1 MTILEK
7 NLNALENQTLKL
19 ELRDIKHTHIK
30 PVFGKDSLE
39 FNLSNLEGGGGVM
52 YQNPLNELKQ
62 NLERYNDKFALY
74 PVLYFYGFG
83 NGLLYKALLQ
93 NSHHKHLVIFERN
106 LELLWL
112 CLSLIDFS
120 KELKE
125 QKLIIYHQTNNE
137 ILRELCTKEP
147 FLAYAK
153 TCVLHL
159 GAKYYEN
166 FQQDYERLAL
176 DLQETFSQAMFSKGN
191 NLEDALQGVGHF
203 IHNLPFIVS
212 RPSVKKLLNK
222 RGNIAKTA
230 IIVSTGPSLMKQ
242 LPLLKEYREKAL
254 IFCADSAYPILAKHN
269 IKPDFVCMVERSDF
283 TAEFFK
289 HDFGDFD
296 EGICFIL
303 KSVVHP
309 NALKYMEQYKRSYIV
324 FNETLPFIKAFKL
337 DDFAL
342 HYGGPS
348 VANLAF
354 VLSLCLKVQN
364 IILIGQDLSYDESGF
379 SHPKDYQHGQDF
391 ESESKKFSVLAYGGE
406 GFVKTN
412 LYWNM
417 FKHSFEKD
425 ILEAKK
431 WLDIR
436 IFNATQG
443 GARIEGTIEKDFKQ
457 CCEEL
462 LKEELKRPFENLKPL
477 SQVKQDELLLKC
489 YAKIYQSLSL
499 SEAFLQELEENEGKI
514 QKAYETFSL
523 SNPQT
528 FKETQT
534 NLVELIEN
542 CKEKIENNKS
552 DKAILFDVLNPL
564 LAQFEFDLAMILVE
578 NTKNIQENY
587 QKTLL
592 YAKAHLSLIALAKQG
607 LKAQKDTL
615 IKHLKPLENALQHL
629 SFYKDK
635 IKEKYAKS
643 LF

>member
-1 MTILEK
+1 
-7 NLNALENQTLKL
+7 Q
-19 ELRDIKHTHIK
+19 
-30 PVFGKDSLE
+30 
-39 FNLSNLEGGGGVM
+39 
-52 YQNPLNELKQ
+52 
-62 NLERYNDKFALY
+62 FAFY

-93 NSHHKHLVIFERN
+93 SPHHKHLVVFEKN

-147 FLAYAK
+147 FLDYAK
-153 TCVLHL
+153 TCILHL

-176 DLQETFSQAMFSKGN
+176 NLQETFSQAMFSKGN

-203 IHNLPFIVS
+203 IHNLPAILNS
-212 RPSVKKLLNK
+212 PSIKELLNK
-222 RGNIAKTA
+222 RQNIAKTA
-230 IIVSTGPSLMKQ
+230 IIVSTGPSLIKQ

-309 NALKYMEQYKRSYIV
+309 NALKYMEQYKRNYIV
-324 FNETLPFIKAFKL
+324 FNETLPFIKAFRL
-337 DDFAL
+337 DAFAL

-379 SHPKDYQHGQDF
+379 SHPKDYQHGQNY

-406 GFVKTN
+406 GFVETN

-417 FKHSFEKD
+417 FKHSFEAD

-431 WLDIR
+431 WLDID
-436 IFNATQG
+436 IFNATEG
-443 GARIEGTIEKDFKQ
+443 GVKIEGTIEKSFKQ

-462 LKEELKRPFENLKPL
+462 LKEELKRPFENLNSL
-477 SQVKQDELLLKC
+477 NQTKQDELLLKC

-499 SEAFLQELEENEGKI
+499 SKAFLQELEENEGEI

-528 FKETQT
+528 FKETQQ
-534 NLVELIEN
+534 NLVQLIEN
-542 CKEKIENNKS
+542 CKEKIEKNKIN
-552 DKAILFDVLNPL
+552 KAALFDALNPL
-564 LAQFEFDLAMILVE
+564 LAQFEFDLATILVQ
-578 NTKNIQENY
+578 NAKNIQENY

-592 YAKAHLSLIALAKQG
+592 YANAHLSLISLAKQG
-607 LKAQKDTL
+607 LTEQKETI
-615 IKHLKPLENALQHL
+615 IKHLSPLENALTHL
-629 SFYKDK
+629 NPYKDK
-635 IKEKYAKS
+635 IKEKYARS
-643 LF
+643 TL

>member
-1 MTILEK
+1 
-7 NLNALENQTLKL
+7 
-19 ELRDIKHTHIK
+19 
-30 PVFGKDSLE
+30 
-39 FNLSNLEGGGGVM
+39 M
-52 YQNPLNELKQ
+52 YQNPLVELKQ
-62 NLERYNDKFALY
+62 SLEFYNEQFAFY

-93 NSHHKHLVIFERN
+93 NLHHKHLVVFESN

-112 CLSLIDFS
+112 CFNLIDFS
-120 KELKE
+120 KELE
-125 QKLIIYHQTNNE
+125 SERLIIYHQTNNRA
-137 ILRELCTKEP
+137 LRELCTKEP

-153 TCVLHL
+153 TCILHF
-159 GAKYYEN
+159 GAKYYEK

-176 DLQETFSQAMFSKGN
+176 NLKETFSQAMFSKGN

-203 IHNLPFIVS
+203 IYNLPLILNC
-212 RPSVKKLLNK
+212 PSLKELISK
-222 RGNIAKTA
+222 RQNIAKTA
-230 IIVSTGPSLMKQ
+230 IIVSTGPSLIKQ

-296 EGICFIL
+296 EEICFIL

-324 FNETLPFIKAFKL
+324 FNETLPFIKAFRL
-337 DDFAL
+337 DAFAL

-364 IILIGQDLSYDESGF
+364 IILIGQDLAYDKNGF
-379 SHPKDYQHGQDF
+379 SHPKSYQNGQDF
-391 ESESKKFSVLAYGGE
+391 ESQIKKFPVLAYGGE
-406 GFVKTN
+406 GFVETN

-431 WLDIR
+431 WLDID
-436 IFNATQG
+436 IFNATEG
-443 GARIEGTIEKDFKQ
+443 GARIEHCIEKSFKQ

-462 LKEELKRPFENLKPL
+462 LKEELKRPFENLKSL

-499 SEAFLQELEENEGKI
+499 SEAFLQELEEDEGEI

-528 FKETQT
+528 SKETQQ
-534 NLVELIEN
+534 NLVQLIEN
-542 CKEKIENNKS
+542 CKEKIEKNKIN
-552 DKAILFDVLNPL
+552 KAALFDALNPL
-564 LAQFEFDLAMILVE
+564 LAQFEFDLATILVQ

-592 YAKAHLSLIALAKQG
+592 YANAHLSLISLAKQG
-607 LKAQKDTL
+607 LTEQKETI
-615 IKHLKPLENALQHL
+615 IKHLSPLENALTHL
-629 SFYKDK
+629 NPYKDK
-635 IKEKYAKS
+635 IKEKYARNT
-643 LF
+643 L

>member
-1 MTILEK
+1 VE
-7 NLNALENQTLKL
+7 LKQ
-19 ELRDIKHTHIK
+19 
-30 PVFGKDSLE
+30 SLE
-39 FNLSNLEGGGGVM
+39 F
-52 YQNPLNELKQ
+52 YNEQ
-62 NLERYNDKFALY
+62 FAFY

-93 NSHHKHLVIFERN
+93 SPQHKHLVIFERN

-153 TCVLHL
+153 TCILHL

-166 FQQDYERLAL
+166 FQQDYERLEL

-203 IHNLPFIVS
+203 IHNLPAILNS
-212 RPSVKKLLNK
+212 PSIKELLNK
-222 RGNIAKTA
+222 RQNIAKTA
-230 IIVSTGPSLMKQ
+230 IIVSTGPSLIKQ

-309 NALKYMEQYKRSYIV
+309 NALKYMEQYKRNYIV
-324 FNETLPFIKAFKL
+324 FNETLPFIKAFRL
-337 DDFAL
+337 DAFAL

-379 SHPKDYQHGQDF
+379 SHPKDYQHGQNY

-406 GFVKTN
+406 GFVETN

-417 FKHSFEKD
+417 FKHSFEAD

-431 WLDIR
+431 WLDIQ
-436 IFNATQG
+436 IFNATEG
-443 GARIEGTIEKDFKQ
+443 GVRIEETTEKSFKQ

-462 LKEELKRPFENLKPL
+462 LKEELKRPFGNLNSL
-477 SQVKQDELLLKC
+477 NQTKQDELLLKC

-499 SEAFLQELEENEGKI
+499 SEAFLQELEENEGEI

-528 FKETQT
+528 FKETQQ
-534 NLVELIEN
+534 NLVQLIEN
-542 CKEKIENNKS
+542 CKEKIEKNKK

-564 LAQFEFDLAMILVE
+564 LAQFEFDLATILVQ
-578 NTKNIQENY
+578 NAKNIQENY

-592 YAKAHLSLIALAKQG
+592 YANAHLSLISLAKQG
-607 LKAQKDTL
+607 LTEQKETI
-615 IKHLKPLENALQHL
+615 IKHLSPLENALTHL
-629 SFYKDK
+629 NPYKDK
-635 IKEKYAKS
+635 IKEKYARS
-643 LF
+643 TL

>member
-1 MTILEK
+1 MNTLEK

-39 FNLSNLEGGGGVM
+39 LNFSNLEGGGVM
-52 YQNPLNELKQ
+52 YQNPLVELKQ
-62 NLERYNDKFALY
+62 SLEFYNEQFAFY

-83 NGLLYKALLQ
+83 NGLLFKALLQ
-93 NSHHKHLVIFERN
+93 SPHHKHLVIFERN

-153 TCVLHL
+153 TCILHL

-203 IHNLPFIVS
+203 IHNLPAILNS
-212 RPSVKKLLNK
+212 PSIKELLNK
-222 RGNIAKTA
+222 RQNIAKTA

-309 NALKYMEQYKRSYIV
+309 NALKYMEQYKRNYIV
-324 FNETLPFIKAFKL
+324 FNETLPFIKAFRL
-337 DDFAL
+337 DAFAL

-379 SHPKDYQHGQDF
+379 SHPKDYQHGQNY
-391 ESESKKFSVLAYGGE
+391 ESESKKFSVLAYGRE
-406 GFVKTN
+406 GFVETN

-417 FKHSFEKD
+417 FKHSFEAD

-431 WLDIR
+431 WLDID
-436 IFNATQG
+436 IFNATEG
-443 GARIEGTIEKDFKQ
+443 GVKIEGTIEKSFKQ

-462 LKEELKRPFENLKPL
+462 LKEELKRPFGNLNSL
-477 SQVKQDELLLKC
+477 NQTKQDELLLKC

-499 SEAFLQELEENEGKI
+499 SEAFLQELEENEGEI

-523 SNPQT
+523 SNPQI
-528 FKETQT
+528 FKETQQ
-534 NLVELIEN
+534 NLVQLIEN
-542 CKEKIENNKS
+542 CKEKIEKNKK

-564 LAQFEFDLAMILVE
+564 LAQFEFDLATILVQ
-578 NTKNIQENY
+578 NAKNIQENY

-592 YAKAHLSLIALAKQG
+592 YANAHLSLISLAKQG
-607 LKAQKDTL
+607 LTEQKETI
-615 IKHLKPLENALQHL
+615 IKHLSPLENALNHL
-629 SFYKDK
+629 SFYKNK
-635 IKEKYAKS
+635 IKEKYARNT
-643 LF
+643 L

>member
-1 MTILEK
+1 
-7 NLNALENQTLKL
+7 
-19 ELRDIKHTHIK
+19 
-30 PVFGKDSLE
+30 
-39 FNLSNLEGGGGVM
+39 M
-52 YQNPLNELKQ
+52 YQNPLVELKQ
-62 NLERYNDKFALY
+62 SLEFYNEQFAFY

-93 NSHHKHLVIFERN
+93 SPQHKHLVIFERN

-153 TCVLHL
+153 TCILHL

-166 FQQDYERLAL
+166 FQQDYERLEL

-203 IHNLPFIVS
+203 IHNLPAILNS
-212 RPSVKKLLNK
+212 PSIKELLNK
-222 RGNIAKTA
+222 RQNIAKTA
-230 IIVSTGPSLMKQ
+230 IIVSTGPSLIKQ

-309 NALKYMEQYKRSYIV
+309 NALKYMEQYKRNYIV
-324 FNETLPFIKAFKL
+324 FNETLPFIKAFRL
-337 DDFAL
+337 DAFAL

-354 VLSLCLKVQN
+354 VLSLCLKVRN

-379 SHPKDYQHGQDF
+379 SHPKDYQHGQNY

-406 GFVKTN
+406 GFVETN

-417 FKHSFEKD
+417 FKHSFEAD

-431 WLDIR
+431 WLDIQ
-436 IFNATQG
+436 IFNATEG
-443 GARIEGTIEKDFKQ
+443 GVRIEETTEKSFKQ

-462 LKEELKRPFENLKPL
+462 LKEELKRPFGNLNSL
-477 SQVKQDELLLKC
+477 NQTKQDELLLKC

-499 SEAFLQELEENEGKI
+499 SEAFLQELEENEGEI

-528 FKETQT
+528 FKETQQ
-534 NLVELIEN
+534 NLVQLIEN
-542 CKEKIENNKS
+542 CKEKMEKNKK

-564 LAQFEFDLAMILVE
+564 LAQFEFDLATILVQ
-578 NTKNIQENY
+578 NAKNIQENY

-592 YAKAHLSLIALAKQG
+592 YANAHLSLISLAKQG
-607 LKAQKDTL
+607 LTEQKETI
-615 IKHLKPLENALQHL
+615 IKHLSPLENALTHL
-629 SFYKDK
+629 NPYKDK
-635 IKEKYAKS
+635 IKEKYARS
-643 LF
+643 TL

>member
-1 MTILEK
+1 YQDPLVE
-7 NLNALENQTLKL
+7 LKQ
-19 ELRDIKHTHIK
+19 
-30 PVFGKDSLE
+30 SLE
-39 FNLSNLEGGGGVM
+39 F
-52 YQNPLNELKQ
+52 YNEQ
-62 NLERYNDKFALY
+62 FAFY

-83 NGLLYKALLQ
+83 NGLLFKALLQ
-93 NSHHKHLVIFERN
+93 SPHHKHLVVFEKN

-147 FLAYAK
+147 FLDYAK
-153 TCVLHL
+153 TCILHL

-176 DLQETFSQAMFSKGN
+176 NLQETFSQAMFSKGN

-203 IHNLPFIVS
+203 IHNLPAILNS
-212 RPSVKKLLNK
+212 PSIKELLNK
-222 RGNIAKTA
+222 RQNIAKTA
-230 IIVSTGPSLMKQ
+230 IIVSTGPSLIKQ

-309 NALKYMEQYKRSYIV
+309 NALKYMEQYKRNYIV
-324 FNETLPFIKAFKL
+324 FNETLPFIKAFRL
-337 DDFAL
+337 DAFAL

-379 SHPKDYQHGQDF
+379 SHPKDYQHGQNY

-406 GFVKTN
+406 GFVETN

-417 FKHSFEKD
+417 FKHSFEAD

-431 WLDIR
+431 WLDID
-436 IFNATQG
+436 IFNATEG
-443 GARIEGTIEKDFKQ
+443 GVKIEGTIEKSFKQ

-462 LKEELKRPFENLKPL
+462 LKEELKRPFENLNSL
-477 SQVKQDELLLKC
+477 NQTKQDELLLKC

-499 SEAFLQELEENEGKI
+499 SKAFLQELEENEGEI

-528 FKETQT
+528 FKETQQ
-534 NLVELIEN
+534 NLVQLIEN
-542 CKEKIENNKS
+542 CKEKIEKNKK

-564 LAQFEFDLAMILVE
+564 LAQFEFDLATILVQ
-578 NTKNIQENY
+578 NAKNIQENY
-587 QKTLL
+587 QKTIL
-592 YAKAHLSLIALAKQG
+592 YANAHLSLIALAKQG
-607 LKAQKDTL
+607 LMEQKETI
-615 IKHLKPLENALQHL
+615 IKHLSPLENALTHL
-629 SFYKDK
+629 NPYKDK

-643 LF
+643 TL

>member
-1 MTILEK
+1 MNTLEK

-39 FNLSNLEGGGGVM
+39 LNFSNLEGGGVM
-52 YQNPLNELKQ
+52 YQNPLVELKQ
-62 NLERYNDKFALY
+62 SLEFYNEQFAFY

-93 NSHHKHLVIFERN
+93 NPQHKHLVIFERN

-153 TCVLHL
+153 TCILHL

-166 FQQDYERLAL
+166 FQQDYERLEL

-203 IHNLPFIVS
+203 IHNLPAILNS
-212 RPSVKKLLNK
+212 PSIKELLNK
-222 RGNIAKTA
+222 RQNIAKTA

-254 IFCADSAYPILAKHN
+254 VFCADSAYPILAKHN

-309 NALKYMEQYKRSYIV
+309 NALKYMEQYKRNYIV
-324 FNETLPFIKAFKL
+324 FNETLPFIKAFRL
-337 DDFAL
+337 DAFAL

-406 GFVKTN
+406 GFVETN

-417 FKHSFEKD
+417 FKHSFEAD

-431 WLDIR
+431 WLDID
-436 IFNATQG
+436 IFNATEG
-443 GARIEGTIEKDFKQ
+443 GVKIEGTIEKSFKQ

-462 LKEELKRPFENLKPL
+462 LKEELKRPFENLKSL

-499 SEAFLQELEENEGKI
+499 SEAFLQELEENEDKI

-528 FKETQT
+528 FKETQQ
-534 NLVELIEN
+534 NLVQLIEN
-542 CKEKIENNKS
+542 CKEKIEKNKK

-564 LAQFEFDLAMILVE
+564 LAQFEFDLATILVQ
-578 NTKNIQENY
+578 NAKNIQENY

-592 YAKAHLSLIALAKQG
+592 YANAHLSLISLAKQG
-607 LKAQKDTL
+607 LTEQKETI
-615 IKHLKPLENALQHL
+615 IKHLSPLENALTHL
-629 SFYKDK
+629 NPYKDK
-635 IKEKYAKS
+635 IKE
-643 LF
+643 

>member
-1 MTILEK
+1 
-7 NLNALENQTLKL
+7 
-19 ELRDIKHTHIK
+19 
-30 PVFGKDSLE
+30 
-39 FNLSNLEGGGGVM
+39 GGGVM
-52 YQNPLNELKQ
+52 YQNPLVELKQ
-62 NLERYNDKFALY
+62 SLEFYNEQFAFY

-83 NGLLYKALLQ
+83 NGLLFKALLQ
-93 NSHHKHLVIFERN
+93 NPHHKHIVVFEEN

-153 TCVLHL
+153 TCILHL

-166 FQQDYERLAL
+166 FQQDYERLEL

-203 IHNLPFIVS
+203 IHNLPAILNS
-212 RPSVKKLLNK
+212 PSIKELLNK
-222 RGNIAKTA
+222 RQNIAKTA
-230 IIVSTGPSLMKQ
+230 IIVSTGPSLIKQ
-242 LPLLKEYREKAL
+242 LPLLKKYREKAL
-254 IFCADSAYPILAKHN
+254 IFCADSAYPILARHN

-309 NALKYMEQYKRSYIV
+309 NALKYMEQYKRNYIV
-324 FNETLPFIKAFKL
+324 FNETLPFIKAFRL
-337 DDFAL
+337 DAFAL

-354 VLSLCLKVQN
+354 VLSLCLKVRN

-379 SHPKDYQHGQDF
+379 SHPKDYQHGQNY

-406 GFVKTN
+406 GFVETN

-417 FKHSFEKD
+417 FKHSFEAD

-431 WLDIR
+431 WLDIQ
-436 IFNATQG
+436 IFNATEG
-443 GARIEGTIEKDFKQ
+443 GVRIEETTEKSFKQ

-462 LKEELKRPFENLKPL
+462 LKEELKRPFENLKSL

-499 SEAFLQELEENEGKI
+499 SEAFLQELEENEDKI

-528 FKETQT
+528 FKETQQ
-534 NLVELIEN
+534 NLVQLIEN
-542 CKEKIENNKS
+542 CKEKIEKNKK

-564 LAQFEFDLAMILVE
+564 LAQFEFDLATILVQ
-578 NTKNIQENY
+578 NAKNIQENY

-592 YAKAHLSLIALAKQG
+592 YANAHLSLISLAKQG
-607 LKAQKDTL
+607 LTEQKETI
-615 IKHLKPLENALQHL
+615 IKHLSPLENALTHL
-629 SFYKDK
+629 NPYKDK
-635 IKEKYAKS
+635 IKEKYARS
-643 LF
+643 SI

>member
-1 MTILEK
+1 MNTLEK

-19 ELRDIKHTHIK
+19 ELRGIKHTHIK

-39 FNLSNLEGGGGVM
+39 LNFSNLEGGVM
-52 YQNPLNELKQ
+52 YQNPLVELKQ
-62 NLERYNDKFALY
+62 SLEFYNEQFAFY

-93 NSHHKHLVIFERN
+93 SPQHKHLVIFERN

-153 TCVLHL
+153 TCILHL

-166 FQQDYERLAL
+166 FQQDYERLEL

-203 IHNLPFIVS
+203 IHNLPQILNH
-212 RPSVKKLLNK
+212 PSTKEFLSK
-222 RGNIAKTA
+222 RQNIAKTS
-230 IIVSTGPSLMKQ
+230 IIVSTGPSLIKQ
-242 LPLLKEYREKAL
+242 LPLLKKYREKAL

-303 KSVVHP
+303 KSIVHP
-309 NALKYMEQYKRSYIV
+309 NAVFYMQKFQRTFIML
-324 FNETLPFIKAFKL
+324 NDILPFISDFKL
-337 DDFAL
+337 KNFTL
-342 HYGGPS
+342 HYMGPS
-348 VANLAF
+348 VANLGF
-354 VLSLCLKVQN
+354 LLSLYLRVEN
-364 IILIGQDLSYDESGF
+364 VILIGQDLAYDESGF
-379 SHPKDYQHGQDF
+379 SHPKEYQHNQDY
-391 ESESKKFSVLAYGGE
+391 ESKSVKFPVLAYGGE
-406 GFVKTN
+406 GFVNTN
-412 LYWNM
+412 LCWNM

-425 ILEAKK
+425 ILEAKN
-431 WLDIR
+431 LLNVR
-436 IFNATQG
+436 TFNATEG
-443 GARIEGTIEKDFKQ
+443 GARIDGAIEKSFKQ

-462 LKEELKRPFENLKPL
+462 LKEELKRPFGNLNSL

-499 SEAFLQELEENEGKI
+499 SEAFLQELEENEDKI

-528 FKETQT
+528 FKETQQ
-534 NLVELIEN
+534 NLVHLIEN
-542 CKEKIENNKS
+542 CKEKIEKNKK
-552 DKAILFDVLNPL
+552 DKAILFDALNPL
-564 LAQFEFDLAMILVE
+564 LAQFEFDLAKILVL
-578 NTKNIQENY
+578 NAKNIQENY
-587 QKTLL
+587 EKILL
-592 YAKAHLSLIALAKQG
+592 YANAHLSLITLAKQG
-607 LKAQKDTL
+607 LTLQKETIL
-615 IKHLKPLENALQHL
+615 KHLNPLENALNHL

-635 IKEKYAKS
+635 IKKKYARS
-643 LF
+643 SI

>member
-1 MTILEK
+1 MNTLEK
-7 NLNALENQTLKL
+7 NLNALKNVMLKTQL
-19 ELRDIKHTHIK
+19 SSITHTRLK

-39 FNLSNLEGGGGVM
+39 LNFSNLEGGGGVI
-52 YQNPLNELKQ
+52 YQDPLVELKQ
-62 NLERYNDKFALY
+62 SLEFYNEQFAFY

-93 NSHHKHLVIFERN
+93 SPHHKHLVVFEKN

-147 FLAYAK
+147 FLDYAK
-153 TCVLHL
+153 TCILHL

-176 DLQETFSQAMFSKGN
+176 NLQETFSQAMFSKGN

-203 IHNLPFIVS
+203 IHNLPAILNS
-212 RPSVKKLLNK
+212 PSIKELLNK
-222 RGNIAKTA
+222 RQNIAKTA
-230 IIVSTGPSLMKQ
+230 IIVSTGPSLIKQ

-283 TAEFFK
+283 TAEFFN

-309 NALKYMEQYKRSYIV
+309 NALKYMEQYKRNYIV
-324 FNETLPFIKAFKL
+324 FNETLPFIKAFRL
-337 DDFAL
+337 DAFAL

-379 SHPKDYQHGQDF
+379 SHPKDYQHGQNY

-406 GFVKTN
+406 GFVETN

-417 FKHSFEKD
+417 FKHSFEAD

-431 WLDIR
+431 WLDID
-436 IFNATQG
+436 IFNATEG
-443 GARIEGTIEKDFKQ
+443 GVKIEGTIEKSFKQ

-462 LKEELKRPFENLKPL
+462 LKEELKRPFENLNSL
-477 SQVKQDELLLKC
+477 NQTKQDELLLKC

-499 SEAFLQELEENEGKI
+499 SKAFLQELEENEGEI

-528 FKETQT
+528 FKETQQ
-534 NLVELIEN
+534 NLVQLIEN
-542 CKEKIENNKS
+542 CKEKIEKNKK

-564 LAQFEFDLAMILVE
+564 LAQFEFDLATILVQ
-578 NTKNIQENY
+578 NAKNIQENY

-592 YAKAHLSLIALAKQG
+592 YANAHLSLISLAKQG
-607 LKAQKDTL
+607 LTEQKETI
-615 IKHLKPLENALQHL
+615 IKHLSPLENALTHL
-629 SFYKDK
+629 NPYKDK
-635 IKEKYAKS
+635 IKEKYARS
-643 LF
+643 TL

>member
-1 MTILEK
+1 MNTLEK

-19 ELRDIKHTHIK
+19 ELRGIKHTHIK

-39 FNLSNLEGGGGVM
+39 LNFSNLEGGGVM
-52 YQNPLNELKQ
+52 YQNPLVELKQ
-62 NLERYNDKFALY
+62 SLEFYNEQFAFY
-74 PVLYFYGFG
+74 SVLYFYGFG
-83 NGLLYKALLQ
+83 NGLLFKALLQ
-93 NSHHKHLVIFERN
+93 SPHHKHLVVFERN

-153 TCVLHL
+153 TCILHL

-166 FQQDYERLAL
+166 FQQDYERLEL

-203 IHNLPFIVS
+203 IHNLPAILNS
-212 RPSVKKLLNK
+212 PSIKELLNK
-222 RGNIAKTA
+222 RQNIAKTA
-230 IIVSTGPSLMKQ
+230 IIVSTGPSLIKQ
-242 LPLLKEYREKAL
+242 LPLLKKYREKAL
-254 IFCADSAYPILAKHN
+254 IFCADSAYPILARHN

-309 NALKYMEQYKRSYIV
+309 NALKYMEQYKRNYIV
-324 FNETLPFIKAFKL
+324 FNETLPFIKAFRL
-337 DDFAL
+337 DAFAL

-354 VLSLCLKVQN
+354 VLSLCLKVRN

-379 SHPKDYQHGQDF
+379 SHPKDYQHGQNY

-406 GFVKTN
+406 GFVETN

-417 FKHSFEKD
+417 FKHSFEAD

-431 WLDIR
+431 WLDID
-436 IFNATQG
+436 IFNATEG
-443 GARIEGTIEKDFKQ
+443 GVKIEGTIEKSFKQ

-462 LKEELKRPFENLKPL
+462 LKEELKRPFGNLNSL
-477 SQVKQDELLLKC
+477 NQTKQDELLLKC

-499 SEAFLQELEENEGKI
+499 SEAFLQELEENEDKI

-528 FKETQT
+528 FKETQQ
-534 NLVELIEN
+534 NLVHLIEN
-542 CKEKIENNKS
+542 CKEKIEKNKK
-552 DKAILFDVLNPL
+552 DKAILFDALNPL
-564 LAQFEFDLAMILVE
+564 LAQFEFDLAKILVL
-578 NTKNIQENY
+578 NAKNIQENY
-587 QKTLL
+587 EKILL
-592 YAKAHLSLIALAKQG
+592 YANAHLSLITLAKQG
-607 LKAQKDTL
+607 LTEQKETI
-615 IKHLKPLENALQHL
+615 IKHLSPLENALTHL
-629 SFYKDK
+629 NPYKDK
-635 IKEKYAKS
+635 IKEKYARS
-643 LF
+643 TL

>member
-1 MTILEK
+1 E
-7 NLNALENQTLKL
+7 Q
-19 ELRDIKHTHIK
+19 
-30 PVFGKDSLE
+30 
-39 FNLSNLEGGGGVM
+39 
-52 YQNPLNELKQ
+52 
-62 NLERYNDKFALY
+62 FAFY

-83 NGLLYKALLQ
+83 NGLLFKALLQ
-93 NSHHKHLVIFERN
+93 SPHHKHLVIFERN

-153 TCVLHL
+153 TCILHL

-203 IHNLPFIVS
+203 IHNLPAILNS
-212 RPSVKKLLNK
+212 PSIKELLNK
-222 RGNIAKTA
+222 RQNIAKTA

-309 NALKYMEQYKRSYIV
+309 NALKYMEQYKRNYIV
-324 FNETLPFIKAFKL
+324 FNETLPFIKAFRL
-337 DDFAL
+337 DAFAL

-379 SHPKDYQHGQDF
+379 SHPKDYQHGQNY

-406 GFVKTN
+406 GFVETN

-417 FKHSFEKD
+417 FKHSFEAD

-431 WLDIR
+431 WLDID
-436 IFNATQG
+436 IFNATEG
-443 GARIEGTIEKDFKQ
+443 GVKIEGTIEKSFKQ

-462 LKEELKRPFENLKPL
+462 LKEELKRPFENLNSL
-477 SQVKQDELLLKC
+477 NQTKQDELLLKC

-499 SEAFLQELEENEGKI
+499 SKAFLQELEENEGEI

-528 FKETQT
+528 FKETQQ
-534 NLVELIEN
+534 NLVQLIEN
-542 CKEKIENNKS
+542 CKEKIEKNKIN
-552 DKAILFDVLNPL
+552 KAALFDALNPL
-564 LAQFEFDLAMILVE
+564 LAQFEFDLATILVQ
-578 NTKNIQENY
+578 NAKNIQENY

-592 YAKAHLSLIALAKQG
+592 YANAHLSLISLAKQG
-607 LKAQKDTL
+607 LTEQKETI
-615 IKHLKPLENALQHL
+615 IKHLSPLENALTHL
-629 SFYKDK
+629 NPYKDK
-635 IKEKYAKS
+635 IKEKYARS
-643 LF
+643 TL

>member
-1 MTILEK
+1 MNTLEK
-7 NLNALENQTLKL
+7 NLNALKNVMLKTQL
-19 ELRDIKHTHIK
+19 SSIAHTRLK
-30 PVFGKDSLE
+30 PIFGKDSLE
-39 FNLSNLEGGGGVM
+39 LNFSNLEGGGGVM
-52 YQNPLNELKQ
+52 YQNPLIELKQ
-62 NLERYNDKFALY
+62 SLEFYNEQFAFY

-93 NSHHKHLVIFERN
+93 NLHHKHLVVFESN

-112 CLSLIDFS
+112 CFNLIDFS
-120 KELKE
+120 KELE
-125 QKLIIYHQTNNE
+125 SERLMIYHQTNNRA
-137 ILRELCTKEP
+137 LRELCTKEP

-153 TCVLHL
+153 TCILHF
-159 GAKYYEN
+159 GAKYYEK

-176 DLQETFSQAMFSKGN
+176 NLKETFSQAMFSKGN

-203 IHNLPFIVS
+203 IHNLPLILNC
-212 RPSVKKLLNK
+212 PSLKELISK
-222 RGNIAKTA
+222 RQNIAKTA
-230 IIVSTGPSLMKQ
+230 IIVSTGPSLIKQ

-296 EGICFIL
+296 EEICFIL

-324 FNETLPFIKAFKL
+324 FNETLPFIKAFRL
-337 DDFAL
+337 DAFAL

-364 IILIGQDLSYDESGF
+364 IILIGQDLAYDKNGF
-379 SHPKDYQHGQDF
+379 SHPKSYQNGQDF
-391 ESESKKFSVLAYGGE
+391 ESQIKKFPVLAYGGE
-406 GFVKTN
+406 GFVETN

-431 WLDIR
+431 WLDID
-436 IFNATQG
+436 IFNATEG
-443 GARIEGTIEKDFKQ
+443 GARIEGAVEKSFKQ
-457 CCEEL
+457 CCKEL
-462 LKEELKRPFENLKPL
+462 LKEELKRPFENLKSL

-489 YAKIYQSLSL
+489 YTKIYQNLKLSDEL
-499 SEAFLQELEENEGKI
+499 LQELEEDEGEI

-528 FKETQT
+528 FKETQQ
-534 NLVELIEN
+534 NLVQLIEN
-542 CKEKIENNKS
+542 CKEKIEKNKIN
-552 DKAILFDVLNPL
+552 KAALFDALNPL
-564 LAQFEFDLAMILVE
+564 LAQFEFDLATILVQ

-592 YAKAHLSLIALAKQG
+592 YANAHLSLISLAKQG
-607 LKAQKDTL
+607 LTEQKETI
-615 IKHLKPLENALQHL
+615 IKHLNPLENALTHL
-629 SFYKDK
+629 NPYKDK
-635 IKEKYAKS
+635 IKEKYARS
-643 LF
+643 TL

>member
-1 MTILEK
+1 PLVE
-7 NLNALENQTLKL
+7 LKQ
-19 ELRDIKHTHIK
+19 
-30 PVFGKDSLE
+30 SLE
-39 FNLSNLEGGGGVM
+39 F
-52 YQNPLNELKQ
+52 YNEQ
-62 NLERYNDKFALY
+62 FAFY

-83 NGLLYKALLQ
+83 NGLLFKALLQ
-93 NSHHKHLVIFERN
+93 SPHHKHLVIFERN

-153 TCVLHL
+153 TCILHL

-166 FQQDYERLAL
+166 FQQDYERLEL

-203 IHNLPFIVS
+203 IHNLPAILNS
-212 RPSVKKLLNK
+212 PSIKELLNK
-222 RGNIAKTA
+222 RQNIAKTA

-242 LPLLKEYREKAL
+242 LPLLKKYREKAL

-269 IKPDFVCMVERSDF
+269 IKPDFVCMVERPEI

-296 EGICFIL
+296 EEICFIL

-309 NALKYMEQYKRSYIV
+309 NALKYMEQYKRNYII
-324 FNETLPFIKAFKL
+324 FNETLPFIKAFRL
-337 DDFAL
+337 DAFAL

-379 SHPKDYQHGQDF
+379 SHPKDYQHGQNY

-406 GFVKTN
+406 GFVETN

-417 FKHSFEKD
+417 FKHSFEAD

-431 WLDIR
+431 WLDID
-436 IFNATQG
+436 IFNATEG
-443 GARIEGTIEKDFKQ
+443 GVKIEGTIEKSFKQ

-462 LKEELKRPFENLKPL
+462 LKEELKRPFENLNSL
-477 SQVKQDELLLKC
+477 NQTKQDELLLKC

-499 SEAFLQELEENEGKI
+499 SKAFLQELEENEGEI

-528 FKETQT
+528 FKETQQ
-534 NLVELIEN
+534 NLVQLIEN
-542 CKEKIENNKS
+542 CKEKIEKNKK

-564 LAQFEFDLAMILVE
+564 LAQFEFDLATILVQ
-578 NTKNIQENY
+578 NAKNIQENY

-592 YAKAHLSLIALAKQG
+592 YANAHLSLISLAKQG
-607 LKAQKDTL
+607 LTEQKETI
-615 IKHLKPLENALQHL
+615 IKHLSPLENALTHL
-629 SFYKDK
+629 NPYKDK
-635 IKEKYAKS
+635 IKEKYARS
-643 LF
+643 TL

>member
-1 MTILEK
+1 MNTLEK

-19 ELRDIKHTHIK
+19 ELRGIKHTHIK

-39 FNLSNLEGGGGVM
+39 LNFSNLEGGGVM
-52 YQNPLNELKQ
+52 YQNPLVELKQ
-62 NLERYNDKFALY
+62 SLEFYNEQFAFY

-83 NGLLYKALLQ
+83 NGLLFKALLQ
-93 NSHHKHLVIFERN
+93 NPHHKHIVVFEEN

-120 KELKE
+120 KELE
-125 QKLIIYHQTNNE
+125 EERLIIYHQSNNM

-147 FLAYAK
+147 FLTYAK
-153 TCVLHL
+153 TCILHL

-166 FQQDYERLAL
+166 FQQDYERLEL

-203 IHNLPFIVS
+203 IHNLPQILNH
-212 RPSVKKLLNK
+212 PSAKEFLSK
-222 RGNIAKTA
+222 RQNIAKTS
-230 IIVSTGPSLMKQ
+230 IIVSTGPSLIKQ
-242 LPLLKEYREKAL
+242 LPLLKKYREKAL
-254 IFCADSAYPILAKHN
+254 VFCADSAYPILARHN

-309 NALKYMEQYKRSYIV
+309 NALKYMEQYKRNYIV
-324 FNETLPFIKAFKL
+324 FNETLPFIKAFRL
-337 DDFAL
+337 DAFAL

-354 VLSLCLKVQN
+354 VLSLCLKVRN

-379 SHPKDYQHGQDF
+379 SHPKDYQHGQNY

-406 GFVKTN
+406 GFVETN

-417 FKHSFEKD
+417 FKHSFEAD

-431 WLDIR
+431 WLDIQ
-436 IFNATQG
+436 IFNATEG
-443 GARIEGTIEKDFKQ
+443 GVRIEETTEKSFKQ

-462 LKEELKRPFENLKPL
+462 LKEELKRPFENLKSL

-499 SEAFLQELEENEGKI
+499 SEAFLQELEENEDKI

-528 FKETQT
+528 FKETQQ
-534 NLVELIEN
+534 NLVQLIEN
-542 CKEKIENNKS
+542 CKEKIEKNKK

-564 LAQFEFDLAMILVE
+564 LAQFEFDLATILVQ
-578 NTKNIQENY
+578 NAKNIQENY

-592 YAKAHLSLIALAKQG
+592 YANAHLSLISLAKQG
-607 LKAQKDTL
+607 LTEQKETI
-615 IKHLKPLENALQHL
+615 IKHLSPLENALTHL
-629 SFYKDK
+629 NPYKDK
-635 IKEKYAKS
+635 IKEKYARS
-643 LF
+643 TL

>member
-1 MTILEK
+1 
-7 NLNALENQTLKL
+7 
-19 ELRDIKHTHIK
+19 
-30 PVFGKDSLE
+30 
-39 FNLSNLEGGGGVM
+39 M
-52 YQNPLNELKQ
+52 YQNPLVELKQ
-62 NLERYNDKFALY
+62 SLEFYNEQFAFY

-93 NSHHKHLVIFERN
+93 NPQHKHLVIFERN

-153 TCVLHL
+153 TCILHL

-166 FQQDYERLAL
+166 FQQDYERLEL

-203 IHNLPFIVS
+203 IHNLPAILNS
-212 RPSVKKLLNK
+212 PSIKELLNK
-222 RGNIAKTA
+222 RQNIAKTA

-254 IFCADSAYPILAKHN
+254 VFCADSAYPILAKHN

-309 NALKYMEQYKRSYIV
+309 NALKYMEQYKRNYIV
-324 FNETLPFIKAFKL
+324 FNETLPFIKAFRL
-337 DDFAL
+337 DAFAL

-406 GFVKTN
+406 GFVETN

-417 FKHSFEKD
+417 FKHSFEAD

-431 WLDIR
+431 WLDID
-436 IFNATQG
+436 IFNATEG
-443 GARIEGTIEKDFKQ
+443 GVKIEGTIEKSFKQ

-462 LKEELKRPFENLKPL
+462 LKEELKRPFENLKSL

-499 SEAFLQELEENEGKI
+499 SEAFLQELEENEDKI

-528 FKETQT
+528 FKETQQ
-534 NLVELIEN
+534 NLVQLIEN
-542 CKEKIENNKS
+542 CKEKIEKNKK

-564 LAQFEFDLAMILVE
+564 LAQFEFDLATILVQ
-578 NTKNIQENY
+578 NAKNIQENY

-592 YAKAHLSLIALAKQG
+592 YANAHLSLISLAKQG
-607 LKAQKDTL
+607 LTEQKETI
-615 IKHLKPLENALQHL
+615 IKHLSPLENALTHL
-629 SFYKDK
+629 NPYKDK
-635 IKEKYAKS
+635 IKEKY
-643 LF
+643 

>member
-1 MTILEK
+1 MNTLEK

-19 ELRDIKHTHIK
+19 ELRGIKHTHIK

-39 FNLSNLEGGGGVM
+39 LNFSNLEGGGVM
-52 YQNPLNELKQ
+52 YQNPLVELKQ
-62 NLERYNDKFALY
+62 SLEFYNEQFAFY

-83 NGLLYKALLQ
+83 NGLLFKALLQ
-93 NSHHKHLVIFERN
+93 NPHHKHIVVFEEN

-120 KELKE
+120 KELE
-125 QKLIIYHQTNNE
+125 EERLIIYHQSNNM

-147 FLAYAK
+147 FLTYAK
-153 TCVLHL
+153 TCILHL

-166 FQQDYERLAL
+166 FQQDYERLEL

-203 IHNLPFIVS
+203 IHNLPQILNH
-212 RPSVKKLLNK
+212 PSAKEFLSK
-222 RGNIAKTA
+222 RQNIAKTS
-230 IIVSTGPSLMKQ
+230 IIVSTGPSLIKQ
-242 LPLLKEYREKAL
+242 LPLLKKYREKAL

-309 NALKYMEQYKRSYIV
+309 NALKYMEQYKRNYIV
-324 FNETLPFIKAFKL
+324 FNETLPFIKAFRL
-337 DDFAL
+337 DAFAL

-354 VLSLCLKVQN
+354 VLSLCLKVRN

-379 SHPKDYQHGQDF
+379 SHPKDYQHGQNY

-406 GFVKTN
+406 GFVETN

-417 FKHSFEKD
+417 FKHSFEAD

-431 WLDIR
+431 WLDIQ
-436 IFNATQG
+436 IFNATEG
-443 GARIEGTIEKDFKQ
+443 GVRIEETTEKSFKQ

-462 LKEELKRPFENLKPL
+462 LKEELKRPFENLKSL

-499 SEAFLQELEENEGKI
+499 SEAFLQELEENEDKI

-528 FKETQT
+528 FKETQQ
-534 NLVELIEN
+534 NLVQLIEN
-542 CKEKIENNKS
+542 CKEKIEKNKK

-564 LAQFEFDLAMILVE
+564 LAQFEFDLATILVQ
-578 NTKNIQENY
+578 NAKNIQENY

-592 YAKAHLSLIALAKQG
+592 YANAHLSLISLAKQG
-607 LKAQKDTL
+607 LTEQKETI
-615 IKHLKPLENALQHL
+615 IKHLSPLENALTHL
-629 SFYKDK
+629 NPYKDK
-635 IKEKYAKS
+635 IKKKYARS
-643 LF
+643 SI

>member
-1 MTILEK
+1 MNTLEK

-39 FNLSNLEGGGGVM
+39 LNFSNLEGGGVM
-52 YQNPLNELKQ
+52 YQNPLVELKQ
-62 NLERYNDKFALY
+62 SLEFYNEQFAFY

-93 NSHHKHLVIFERN
+93 SPHHKHLVIFERN

-153 TCVLHL
+153 TCILHL

-166 FQQDYERLAL
+166 FQQDYERLEL

-203 IHNLPFIVS
+203 IHNLPAILNS
-212 RPSVKKLLNK
+212 PSIKELLSK
-222 RGNIAKTA
+222 RQNIAKTA
-230 IIVSTGPSLMKQ
+230 IIVSTGPSLIKQ
-242 LPLLKEYREKAL
+242 LPLLKKYREKAL
-254 IFCADSAYPILAKHN
+254 VFCADSAYPILAKHN

-309 NALKYMEQYKRSYIV
+309 NALKYMEQYKRNYIV
-324 FNETLPFIKAFKL
+324 FNETLPFIKAFRL
-337 DDFAL
+337 DAFAL

-354 VLSLCLKVQN
+354 VLSLCLKVRN

-379 SHPKDYQHGQDF
+379 SHPKDYQHGQNY

-406 GFVKTN
+406 GFVETN

-417 FKHSFEKD
+417 FKHSFEAD

-431 WLDIR
+431 WLDIQ
-436 IFNATQG
+436 IFNATEG
-443 GARIEGTIEKDFKQ
+443 GVRIEETTEKSFKQ

-462 LKEELKRPFENLKPL
+462 LKEELKRPFANLELL
-477 SQVKQDELLLKC
+477 SKNKQDELLLKC
-489 YAKIYQSLSL
+489 YAKIYHSLKL
-499 SEAFLQELEENEGKI
+499 SDDFLKELEKNEGEI

-528 FKETQT
+528 FKETQQ
-534 NLVELIEN
+534 NLVQLIEN
-542 CKEKIENNKS
+542 CKEKIEKNKK

-564 LAQFEFDLAMILVE
+564 LAQFEFDLATILVQ
-578 NTKNIQENY
+578 NAKNIQENY

-592 YAKAHLSLIALAKQG
+592 YANAHLSLISLAKQG
-607 LKAQKDTL
+607 LTEQKETI
-615 IKHLKPLENALQHL
+615 IKHLSPLENALTHL
-629 SFYKDK
+629 NPYKDK
-635 IKEKYAKS
+635 IKEKYARS
-643 LF
+643 TL

>member
-1 MTILEK
+1 MNTLEK

-19 ELRDIKHTHIK
+19 ELRGIKHTHIK

-39 FNLSNLEGGGGVM
+39 LNFSNLEGGGGVM
-52 YQNPLNELKQ
+52 YQNPLVELKQ
-62 NLERYNDKFALY
+62 SLEFYNEQFAFY

-93 NSHHKHLVIFERN
+93 SPHHKHIVVFEEN

-153 TCVLHL
+153 TCILHL

-166 FQQDYERLAL
+166 FQQDYERLEL

-203 IHNLPFIVS
+203 IHNLPAILNS
-212 RPSVKKLLNK
+212 PSIKELLNK
-222 RGNIAKTA
+222 RQNIAKTA
-230 IIVSTGPSLMKQ
+230 IIVSTGPSLIKQ
-242 LPLLKEYREKAL
+242 LPLLKKYREKAL
-254 IFCADSAYPILAKHN
+254 IFCADSAYPILARHN

-309 NALKYMEQYKRSYIV
+309 NALKYMEQYKRNYIV
-324 FNETLPFIKAFKL
+324 FNETLPFIKAFRL
-337 DDFAL
+337 DAFAL

-354 VLSLCLKVQN
+354 VLSLCLKVRN

-379 SHPKDYQHGQDF
+379 SHPKDYQHGQNY

-406 GFVKTN
+406 GFVETN

-417 FKHSFEKD
+417 FKHSFEAD

-431 WLDIR
+431 WLDIQ
-436 IFNATQG
+436 IFNATEG
-443 GARIEGTIEKDFKQ
+443 GVRIEETTEKSFKQ

-462 LKEELKRPFENLKPL
+462 LKEELKRPFENLKSL

-499 SEAFLQELEENEGKI
+499 SEAFLQELEENEGEI

-528 FKETQT
+528 FKETQQ
-534 NLVELIEN
+534 NLVQLIEN
-542 CKEKIENNKS
+542 CKERIEKNKK
-552 DKAILFDVLNPL
+552 DKAILFDALNPL
-564 LAQFEFDLAMILVE
+564 LAQFEFDLATILVQ
-578 NTKNIQENY
+578 NAKNIQENY

-592 YAKAHLSLIALAKQG
+592 YANAHLSLISLAKQG
-607 LKAQKDTL
+607 LTKQKETI
-615 IKHLKPLENALQHL
+615 IKHLSPLENALTHL
-629 SFYKDK
+629 NPYKDK
-635 IKEKYAKS
+635 IKEKYARS
-643 LF
+643 SI

>member
-1 MTILEK
+1 
-7 NLNALENQTLKL
+7 
-19 ELRDIKHTHIK
+19 
-30 PVFGKDSLE
+30 LE
-39 FNLSNLEGGGGVM
+39 F
-52 YQNPLNELKQ
+52 YNEQ
-62 NLERYNDKFALY
+62 FAFY

-93 NSHHKHLVIFERN
+93 NLHHKHLVVFESN

-112 CLSLIDFS
+112 CFNLIDFS
-120 KELKE
+120 KELE
-125 QKLIIYHQTNNE
+125 SERLMIYHQTNNRV
-137 ILRELCTKEP
+137 LRELCTKEP

-153 TCVLHL
+153 TCILHFS
-159 GAKYYEN
+159 AKYYEK
-166 FQQDYERLAL
+166 FKEDYERLAL
-176 DLQETFSQAMFSKGN
+176 NLKETFSQEMFSKGN
-191 NLEDALQGVGHF
+191 NLYDALQGVGHF
-203 IHNLPFIVS
+203 IHNLPLILNC
-212 RPSVKKLLNK
+212 PSLKEFLDK
-222 RGNIAKTA
+222 RRNISKNA

-283 TAEFFK
+283 TAEFFN

-309 NALKYMEQYKRSYIV
+309 NALKYMRQYKRSYIV
-324 FNETLPFIKAFKL
+324 FNETLPFIKAFRL
-337 DDFAL
+337 DAFAL
-342 HYGGPS
+342 AYGGPS
-348 VANLAF
+348 VANLSF

-379 SHPKDYQHGQDF
+379 SHPKDYQHGQNY

-406 GFVKTN
+406 GFVYTN

-425 ILEAKK
+425 ILEAKQ
-431 WLDIR
+431 WLNVQV
-436 IFNATQG
+436 FNATEG
-443 GARIEGTIEKDFKQ
+443 GARIEGTIEKSFKQ

-462 LKEELKRPFENLKPL
+462 LKEELQRPFKNLKSL

-489 YAKIYQSLSL
+489 YTKIYQSLSL
-499 SEAFLQELEENEGKI
+499 SEAFLQELEEDEVKI
-514 QKAYETFSL
+514 QKAYEAFSL
-523 SNPQT
+523 SNAQT
-528 FKETQT
+528 FKETQK

-542 CKEKIENNKS
+542 CKENIEKNKS
-552 DKAILFDVLNPL
+552 DKAILFDALNPL
-564 LAQFEFDLAMILVE
+564 LAQFEFDLATILVQ

-592 YAKAHLSLIALAKQG
+592 YANAHLSLISLAKQG

-615 IKHLKPLENALQHL
+615 IKHLNPLENALQHL

-635 IKEKYAKS
+635 IKEKYAKN

>member
-1 MTILEK
+1 
-7 NLNALENQTLKL
+7 
-19 ELRDIKHTHIK
+19 
-30 PVFGKDSLE
+30 
-39 FNLSNLEGGGGVM
+39 
-52 YQNPLNELKQ
+52 NEQ
-62 NLERYNDKFALY
+62 FAFY

-83 NGLLYKALLQ
+83 NGLLFKALLQ
-93 NSHHKHLVIFERN
+93 SPHHKHLVIFERN

-153 TCVLHL
+153 TCILHL

-203 IHNLPFIVS
+203 IHNLPAILNS
-212 RPSVKKLLNK
+212 PSIKELLNK
-222 RGNIAKTA
+222 RQNIAKTA

-309 NALKYMEQYKRSYIV
+309 NALKYMEQYKRNYIV
-324 FNETLPFIKAFKL
+324 FNETLPFIKAFRL
-337 DDFAL
+337 DAFAL

-379 SHPKDYQHGQDF
+379 SHPKDYQHGQNY

-406 GFVKTN
+406 GFVETN

-417 FKHSFEKD
+417 FKHSFEAD

-431 WLDIR
+431 WLDID
-436 IFNATQG
+436 IFNATEG
-443 GARIEGTIEKDFKQ
+443 GVKIEGTIEKSFKQ

-462 LKEELKRPFENLKPL
+462 LKEELKRPFENLNSL
-477 SQVKQDELLLKC
+477 NQTKQDELLLKC

-499 SEAFLQELEENEGKI
+499 SKAFLQELEENEGEI

-528 FKETQT
+528 FKETQQ
-534 NLVELIEN
+534 NLVQLIEN
-542 CKEKIENNKS
+542 CKEKIEKNKIN
-552 DKAILFDVLNPL
+552 KAALFDALNPL
-564 LAQFEFDLAMILVE
+564 LAQFEFDLATILVQ
-578 NTKNIQENY
+578 NAKNIQENY

-592 YAKAHLSLIALAKQG
+592 YANAHLSLISLAKQG
-607 LKAQKDTL
+607 LTEQKETI
-615 IKHLKPLENALQHL
+615 IKHLSPLENALTHL
-629 SFYKDK
+629 NPYKDK
-635 IKEKYAKS
+635 IKEKYARS
-643 LF
+643 TL

>member
-1 MTILEK
+1 MNTLEK

-19 ELRDIKHTHIK
+19 ELRGIKHTHIK

-39 FNLSNLEGGGGVM
+39 LNFSNLEGGGVM
-52 YQNPLNELKQ
+52 YQNPLVELKQ
-62 NLERYNDKFALY
+62 SLEFYNEQFAFY

-93 NSHHKHLVIFERN
+93 SPQHKHLVIFERN

-153 TCVLHL
+153 TCILHL

-166 FQQDYERLAL
+166 FQQDYERLEL

-203 IHNLPFIVS
+203 IHNLPAILNS
-212 RPSVKKLLNK
+212 PSIKELLNK
-222 RGNIAKTA
+222 RQNIAKTA
-230 IIVSTGPSLMKQ
+230 IIVSTGPSLIKQ

-269 IKPDFVCMVERSDF
+269 IKPDFVCMIERSEI

-309 NALKYMEQYKRSYIV
+309 NALKYMEQYKRNYIV
-324 FNETLPFIKAFKL
+324 FNETLPFIKAFRL
-337 DDFAL
+337 DAFAL

-379 SHPKDYQHGQDF
+379 SHPKDYQHGQNY

-406 GFVKTN
+406 GFVETN

-417 FKHSFEKD
+417 FKHSFEAD

-431 WLDIR
+431 WLDIQ
-436 IFNATQG
+436 IFNATEG
-443 GARIEGTIEKDFKQ
+443 GVRIEETTEKSFKQ

-462 LKEELKRPFENLKPL
+462 LKEELKRPFGNLNSL
-477 SQVKQDELLLKC
+477 NQTKQDELLLKC

-499 SEAFLQELEENEGKI
+499 SEAFLQELEENEGEI

-528 FKETQT
+528 FKETQQ
-534 NLVELIEN
+534 NLVQLIEN
-542 CKEKIENNKS
+542 CKERIEKNKK

-564 LAQFEFDLAMILVE
+564 LAQFEFDLATILVQ
-578 NTKNIQENY
+578 NAKNIQENY

-592 YAKAHLSLIALAKQG
+592 YANAHLSLISLAKQG
-607 LKAQKDTL
+607 LTEQKETI
-615 IKHLKPLENALQHL
+615 IKHLSPLENALTHL
-629 SFYKDK
+629 NPYKDK
-635 IKEKYAKS
+635 IKEKYARS
-643 LF
+643 TL

>member
-1 MTILEK
+1 M
-7 NLNALENQTLKL
+7 
-19 ELRDIKHTHIK
+19 
-30 PVFGKDSLE
+30 
-39 FNLSNLEGGGGVM
+39 
-52 YQNPLNELKQ
+52 
-62 NLERYNDKFALY
+62 
-74 PVLYFYGFG
+74 LYFYGFG

-93 NSHHKHLVIFERN
+93 NLHHKHLVVFESN

-112 CLSLIDFS
+112 CFNLIDFS
-120 KELKE
+120 KELE
-125 QKLIIYHQTNNE
+125 SERLMIYHQTNNRA
-137 ILRELCTKEP
+137 LRELCTKEP

-153 TCVLHL
+153 TCILHF
-159 GAKYYEN
+159 GAKYYEK

-176 DLQETFSQAMFSKGN
+176 NLKETFSQAMFSKGN

-203 IHNLPFIVS
+203 IHNLPLILNC
-212 RPSVKKLLNK
+212 PSLKELISK
-222 RGNIAKTA
+222 RQNIAKTA
-230 IIVSTGPSLMKQ
+230 IIVSTGPSLIKQ

-296 EGICFIL
+296 EEICFIL

-324 FNETLPFIKAFKL
+324 FNETLPFIKAFRL
-337 DDFAL
+337 DAFAL

-364 IILIGQDLSYDESGF
+364 IILIGQDLAYDKNGF
-379 SHPKDYQHGQDF
+379 SHPKSYQNGQDF
-391 ESESKKFSVLAYGGE
+391 ESQIKKFPVLAYGGE
-406 GFVKTN
+406 GFVETN

-431 WLDIR
+431 WLDID
-436 IFNATQG
+436 IFNATEG
-443 GARIEGTIEKDFKQ
+443 GARIEGAVEKSFKQ
-457 CCEEL
+457 CCKEL
-462 LKEELKRPFENLKPL
+462 LKEELKRPFENLKSL

-499 SEAFLQELEENEGKI
+499 SKAFLQELEEDECEI

-528 FKETQT
+528 FKETQQ
-534 NLVELIEN
+534 NLVQLIEN
-542 CKEKIENNKS
+542 CKEKIEKNKIN
-552 DKAILFDVLNPL
+552 KAALFDALNPL
-564 LAQFEFDLAMILVE
+564 LAQFEFDLATILVQ

-592 YAKAHLSLIALAKQG
+592 YANAHLSLISLAKQG
-607 LKAQKDTL
+607 LTEQKETI
-615 IKHLKPLENALQHL
+615 IKHLNPLENALTHL
-629 SFYKDK
+629 NPYKDK
-635 IKEKYAKS
+635 IKEKYARS
-643 LF
+643 TL

>member
-1 MTILEK
+1 
-7 NLNALENQTLKL
+7 
-19 ELRDIKHTHIK
+19 
-30 PVFGKDSLE
+30 
-39 FNLSNLEGGGGVM
+39 M
-52 YQNPLNELKQ
+52 YQNPLVELKQ
-62 NLERYNDKFALY
+62 SLEFYNEQFAFY

-83 NGLLYKALLQ
+83 NGLLFKALLQ
-93 NSHHKHLVIFERN
+93 NPHHKHIVVFEEN

-153 TCVLHL
+153 TCILHL

-166 FQQDYERLAL
+166 FQQDYERLEL

-203 IHNLPFIVS
+203 IHNLPAILNS
-212 RPSVKKLLNK
+212 PSIKELLNK
-222 RGNIAKTA
+222 RQNIAKTA
-230 IIVSTGPSLMKQ
+230 IIVSTGPSLIKQ
-242 LPLLKEYREKAL
+242 LPLLKKYREKAL
-254 IFCADSAYPILAKHN
+254 IFCADSAYPILARHN

-309 NALKYMEQYKRSYIV
+309 NALKYMEQYKRNYIV
-324 FNETLPFIKAFKL
+324 FNETLPFIKAFRL
-337 DDFAL
+337 DAFAL

-354 VLSLCLKVQN
+354 VLSLCLKVRN

-379 SHPKDYQHGQDF
+379 SHPKDYQHGQNY

-406 GFVKTN
+406 GFVETN

-417 FKHSFEKD
+417 FKHSFEAD

-431 WLDIR
+431 WLDIQ
-436 IFNATQG
+436 IFNATEG
-443 GARIEGTIEKDFKQ
+443 GVRIEETTEKSFKQ

-462 LKEELKRPFENLKPL
+462 LKEELKRPFENLKSL

-499 SEAFLQELEENEGKI
+499 SEAFLQELEENEDKI

-528 FKETQT
+528 FKETQQ
-534 NLVELIEN
+534 NLVQLIEN
-542 CKEKIENNKS
+542 CKEKIEKNKK

-564 LAQFEFDLAMILVE
+564 LAQFEFDLATILVQ
-578 NTKNIQENY
+578 NAKNIQENY

-592 YAKAHLSLIALAKQG
+592 YANAHLSLISLAKQG
-607 LKAQKDTL
+607 LTEQKETI
-615 IKHLKPLENALQHL
+615 IKHLSPLENALTHL
-629 SFYKDK
+629 NPYKDK
-635 IKEKYAKS
+635 IKEKYARS
-643 LF
+643 SI

>member
-1 MTILEK
+1 
-7 NLNALENQTLKL
+7 
-19 ELRDIKHTHIK
+19 
-30 PVFGKDSLE
+30 
-39 FNLSNLEGGGGVM
+39 M
-52 YQNPLNELKQ
+52 YQNPLVELKQ
-62 NLERYNDKFALY
+62 SLEFYNEQFAFY

-83 NGLLYKALLQ
+83 NGLLFKALLQ
-93 NSHHKHLVIFERN
+93 NPHHKHIVVFEEN

-120 KELKE
+120 KELE
-125 QKLIIYHQTNNE
+125 EERLIIYHQSNNM

-147 FLAYAK
+147 FLTYAK
-153 TCVLHL
+153 TCILHL

-166 FQQDYERLAL
+166 FQQDYERLEL

-203 IHNLPFIVS
+203 IHNLPQILNH
-212 RPSVKKLLNK
+212 PSAKEFLSK
-222 RGNIAKTA
+222 RQNIAKTS
-230 IIVSTGPSLMKQ
+230 IIVSTGPSLIKQ
-242 LPLLKEYREKAL
+242 LPLLKKYREKAL
-254 IFCADSAYPILAKHN
+254 VFCADSAYPILARHN

-309 NALKYMEQYKRSYIV
+309 NALKYMEQYKRNYIV
-324 FNETLPFIKAFKL
+324 FNETLPFIKAFRL
-337 DDFAL
+337 DAFAL

-354 VLSLCLKVQN
+354 VLSLCLKVRN

-379 SHPKDYQHGQDF
+379 SHPKDYQHGQNY

-406 GFVKTN
+406 GFVETN

-417 FKHSFEKD
+417 FKHSFEAD

-431 WLDIR
+431 WLDIQ
-436 IFNATQG
+436 IFNATEG
-443 GARIEGTIEKDFKQ
+443 GVRIEETTEKSFKQ

-462 LKEELKRPFENLKPL
+462 LKEELKRPFENLKSL

-499 SEAFLQELEENEGKI
+499 SEAFLQELEENEDKI

-528 FKETQT
+528 FKETQQ
-534 NLVELIEN
+534 NLVQLIEN
-542 CKEKIENNKS
+542 CKEKIEKNKK

-564 LAQFEFDLAMILVE
+564 LAQFEFDLATILVQ
-578 NTKNIQENY
+578 NAKNIQENY

-592 YAKAHLSLIALAKQG
+592 YANAHLSLISLAKQG
-607 LKAQKDTL
+607 LTEQKETI
-615 IKHLKPLENALQHL
+615 IKHLSPLENALTHL
-629 SFYKDK
+629 NPYKDK

-643 LF
+643 TL

>member
-1 MTILEK
+1 
-7 NLNALENQTLKL
+7 
-19 ELRDIKHTHIK
+19 
-30 PVFGKDSLE
+30 
-39 FNLSNLEGGGGVM
+39 M
-52 YQNPLNELKQ
+52 YQNPLVELKQ
-62 NLERYNDKFALY
+62 SLEFYNEQFAFY

-93 NSHHKHLVIFERN
+93 SPHHKHLVIFERN

-153 TCVLHL
+153 TCILHL

-166 FQQDYERLAL
+166 FQQDYERLEL

-203 IHNLPFIVS
+203 IHNLPAILNS
-212 RPSVKKLLNK
+212 PSIKELLSK
-222 RGNIAKTA
+222 RQNIAKTA
-230 IIVSTGPSLMKQ
+230 IIVSTGPSLIKQ
-242 LPLLKEYREKAL
+242 LPLLKKYREKAL
-254 IFCADSAYPILAKHN
+254 VFCADSAYPILAKHN

-309 NALKYMEQYKRSYIV
+309 NALKYMEQYKRNYIV
-324 FNETLPFIKAFKL
+324 FNETLPFIKAFRL
-337 DDFAL
+337 DAFAL

-354 VLSLCLKVQN
+354 VLSLCLKVRN

-379 SHPKDYQHGQDF
+379 SHPKDYQHGQNY

-406 GFVKTN
+406 GFVETN

-417 FKHSFEKD
+417 FKHSFEAD

-431 WLDIR
+431 WLDIQ
-436 IFNATQG
+436 IFNATEG
-443 GARIEGTIEKDFKQ
+443 GVRIEETTEKSFKQ

-462 LKEELKRPFENLKPL
+462 LKEELKRPFANLELL
-477 SQVKQDELLLKC
+477 SKNKQDELLLKC
-489 YAKIYQSLSL
+489 YAKIYHSLKL
-499 SEAFLQELEENEGKI
+499 SDDFLKELEKNEGEI

-528 FKETQT
+528 FKETQQ
-534 NLVELIEN
+534 NLVQLIEN
-542 CKEKIENNKS
+542 CKEKIEKNKK

-564 LAQFEFDLAMILVE
+564 LAQFEFDLATILVQ
-578 NTKNIQENY
+578 NAKNIQENY

-592 YAKAHLSLIALAKQG
+592 YANAHLSLISLAKQG
-607 LKAQKDTL
+607 LTEQKETI
-615 IKHLKPLENALQHL
+615 IKHLSPLENALTHL
-629 SFYKDK
+629 NPYKDK
-635 IKEKYAKS
+635 IKEKYARS
-643 LF
+643 TL